1 MVSRSEGY
9 LRGAGKEQLST
20 GILQEF
26 LRDKIGQSGEVIRTA
41 RDNYE
46 RGDLRFPSGAT
57 IECKGQPI
65 DPTRYKYNFVEVFE
79 ITNNPLHSDGFRNL
93 GEVLRIAPDQLSN
106 LTVTYKGVTSQ
117 LGHPPCLSL
126 SVLSIHNA
134 AFTAYVNYQ
143 QGGRYIYLYRQTE
156 ITSYLRAA
164 TLRGLRRGAGN
175 SNEDTFAV
183 LIPIA
188 SMRWVRR
195 GKAWM
200 YGGTGSESEHLRI
213 LQRQVTASEYS
224 D

>member
-26 LRDKIGQSGEVIRTA
+26 LREKIGQGGEVIRTA

-65 DPTRYKYNFVEVFE
+65 DPTRYTYNFVEVFE

-106 LTVTYKGVTSQ
+106 ITVTCNGVTSQ
-117 LGHPPCLSL
+117 LGRPPCLSL

-134 AFTAYVNYQ
+134 TFTAYVNYQ

-183 LIPIA
+183 FIPIA
-188 SMRWVRR
+188 NMQWVKRDD
-195 GKAWM
+195 KWI
-200 YGGTGSESEHLRI
+200 YGGAGSENEHLRL
-213 LQRQVTASEYS
+213 LQQHLIVSDYS

>member
-1 MVSRSEGY
+1 MVSRNEGY

-134 AFTAYVNYQ
+134 TFTAYVNYQ